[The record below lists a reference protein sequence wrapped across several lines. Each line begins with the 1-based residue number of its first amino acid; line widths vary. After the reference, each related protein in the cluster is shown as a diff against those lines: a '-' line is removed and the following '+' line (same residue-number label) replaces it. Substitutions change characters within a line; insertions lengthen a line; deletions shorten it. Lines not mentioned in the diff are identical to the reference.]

1 MSRSRA
7 SRSLASVVALVLVF
21 ISPFS
26 ASAQDAEVD
35 DNEVCIDLPTVDG
48 ETSALL
54 DFYLHLTTEEVSNE
68 EGYFHCVEWGTIE
81 SLQDALDSALTDLA
95 TCQAQGPSASGTVTC
110 PTTLS
115 LTEELARTAQ
125 CALARG
131 SGLRVP
137 SQCVCYE

>member
-1 MSRSRA
+1 MLHSRA
-7 SRSLASVVALVLVF
+7 SRSIASVVFLVLVC

-35 DNEVCIDLPTVDG
+35 DNEVCIDLPAVDG
-48 ETSALL
+48 EPSALL

-68 EGYFHCVEWGTIE
+68 EGYFHCVAWGTIE
-81 SLQDALDSALTDLA
+81 FLQDELDSALTDLA
-95 TCQAQGPSASGTVTC
+95 ACQAQGSSNSATVTC
-110 PTTLS
+110 PTLS
-115 LTEELARTAQ
+115 LTEELRRTAQ

-137 SQCVCYE
+137 SECVCYE